1 MYKDKKCI
9 HGGKCKCNV
18 LFTKR
23 QVENKNK
30 DKNKKVTK

>member
-1 MYKDKKCI
+1 MYKKCI

-23 QVENKNK
+23 VSENKNK
-30 DKNKKVTK
+30 DKNKKNSK